1 MQFLVD
7 LALPFVYF
15 LLIISLNQLLYCVS
29 LKRTTDYRIETS
41 QTLTVLLQVHG
52 ALFFLYTDLFFM
64 ILSSLEDSAWR
75 PFFSLFSNVVTQ
87 LKVLG
92 ARIIRCC
99 HLVAESYNYIIHID
113 QSYLSCRNSVFSF
126 LFM

>member
-75 PFFSLFSNVVTQ
+75 LLFHCSQT
-87 LKVLG
+87 
-92 ARIIRCC
+92 
-99 HLVAESYNYIIHID
+99 
-113 QSYLSCRNSVFSF
+113 
-126 LFM
+126 